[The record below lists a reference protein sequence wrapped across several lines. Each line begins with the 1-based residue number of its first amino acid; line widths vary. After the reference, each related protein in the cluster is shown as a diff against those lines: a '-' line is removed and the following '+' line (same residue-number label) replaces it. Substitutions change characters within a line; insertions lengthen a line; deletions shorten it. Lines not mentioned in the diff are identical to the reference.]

1 MSSKVLVIQNAGL
14 EGPGT
19 MGEMLQ
25 SDGFTL
31 QTILAKKEK
40 VPALDHSMILV
51 LGAPESANDDLQY
64 LKDELSVIRNAVQQN
79 IPTLGICLGSQLI
92 AKAFGAQVY
101 PGQKKE
107 IGFYDNI
114 KIDSGSK
121 SRLFEGLS
129 NPFSVFHWHGDT
141 FDIPSGAQRLA
152 YTELYNQAFQY
163 KTAVAVQFHLEVD
176 SNIIKSWLDH
186 TQENLN
192 LPDIDPQKIRSE
204 IVSKIIPVQAN
215 MKTFYKNF
223 KSEFGL

>member
-1 MSSKVLVIQNAGL
+1 
-14 EGPGT
+14 
-19 MGEMLQ
+19 
-25 SDGFTL
+25 
-31 QTILAKKEK
+31 
-40 VPALDHSMILV
+40 
-51 LGAPESANDDLQY
+51 
-64 LKDELSVIRNAVQQN
+64 RNAVQQN
-79 IPTLGICLGSQLI
+79 IPTLGICLGSQLM

-101 PGQKKE
+101 PGPKKE

-121 SRLFEGLS
+121 SRLFEGMA

-163 KTAVAVQFHLEVD
+163 KSAVAVQFHLEVD

-192 LPDIDPQKIRSE
+192 HPDIDPQKIRSE
-204 IVSKIIPVQAN
+204 IVSKIMPVQAN

>member
-19 MGEMLQ
+19 IGEMLQ

-31 QTILAKKEK
+31 HTILAKREK
-40 VPALDHSMILV
+40 IPSLDHSMVLV

-64 LKDELSVIRNAVQQN
+64 LKDEMALIQNAVQKK

-92 AKAFGAQVY
+92 AKALGARVY
-101 PGQKKE
+101 PGPKKE
-107 IGFYDNI
+107 IGFYDNF
-114 KIDSGSK
+114 KIDSGSN
-121 SRLFEGLS
+121 SRLFDGMT

-141 FDIPSGAQRLA
+141 FDIPNGAKRLA
-152 YTELYNQAFQY
+152 YSDLYNQAFQY
-163 KTAVAVQFHLEVD
+163 GTAVGVQFHFEVD
-176 SNIIKSWLDH
+176 SNIVSSWLDN

-204 IVSKIIPVQAN
+204 IVSKIGLVQTN

-223 KSEFGL
+223 KSEFEL